1 MLLTTQSLLC
11 LWALETQGLTAH
23 PFHPGQQ
30 QTAGDV
36 RQRAGCW
43 LNSAQPWAS
52 VIDSYWSSGW
62 RHLQDQGGGTS
73 ASPLVPCMPPS
84 WYQIAGEWPEE
95 DLSKTQASDSVVWE
109 GSHPNRHSINPW
121 KTQGEQHP
129 GFPFPLHSPAFFPH
143 SPWRGSPTAMPCG
156 TGVPFSLSSTKE
168 SLRNVGSTGVY
179 HCRDPLRESYFIYSH
194 T

>member
-109 GSHPNRHSINPW
+109 GSHPHRHSITPGRP
-121 KTQGEQHP
+121 KASSTLDFLSLSPASFSSHILLGEGPPQP
-129 GFPFPLHSPAFFPH
+129 CPMELGFPFPCQAQKK
-143 SPWRGSPTAMPCG
+143 
-156 TGVPFSLSSTKE
+156 V
-168 SLRNVGSTGVY
+168 
-179 HCRDPLRESYFIYSH
+179 
-194 T
+194 